1 MHEKGIETFLAV
13 AMSRTLGKAADLL
26 NVTQSTISYNLSELE
41 SEMGMILVDRQK
53 GMKSVRLTPAGE
65 SFLPLALKWQDVSRE
80 IGNARN
86 PGSAYSLT
94 VGGSENINSTLMP
107 EVFNTLLEHE
117 PPVFLRVMTAP
128 SDQLYQAVE
137 NRALDVALCTHEE
150 NTRYVQIEPVLRDG
164 FVTARIPYQGELPAA
179 MISQAELNQGL
190 EVYIEWSGGF
200 RLWHD
205 HIWDPSKSCRVTVNS
220 VLLAA
225 SVMKRP
231 GSWCMIPESAKDA
244 FRRQLP
250 EAVFQKVMDPPP
262 ALVYYK
268 LTHRYPKSSAV
279 PGLTIFE
286 EVLKQRVSE
295 FETEK
300 EKDKKHEFCP
310 VY

>member
-13 AMSRTLGKAADLL
+13 AMSRTLGKAAELL

-94 VGGSENINSTLMP
+94 VGGSENINSALMP
-107 EVFNTLLEHE
+107 EIFNALLEHE
-117 PPVFLRVMTAP
+117 PPVYLRVMTDP

-150 NTRYVQIEPVLRDG
+150 NTRYVQIEPVMKEN
-164 FVTARIPYQGELPAA
+164 FVAARIPYPGEMSAPLV
-179 MISQAELNQGL
+179 SQNELRQEL
-190 EVYIEWSGGF
+190 EIYIEWSGGF

-205 HIWDPSKSCRVTVNS
+205 HIWDPSKTGRVRVNS
-220 VLLAA
+220 VIVAA
-225 SVMKRP
+225 SLMRCP
-231 GSWCMIPESAKDA
+231 GNWCMIPESAKDA
-244 FRRQLP
+244 VRRQIP
-250 EAVFQKVMDPPP
+250 DAVFHRVMDPPP
-262 ALVYYK
+262 ALICYK

-279 PGLTIFE
+279 PGIAIFE
-286 EVLKQRVSE
+286 EVLKKRVSE
-295 FETEK
+295 FEADK
-300 EKDKKHEFCP
+300 EKDLKNELCP

>member
-94 VGGSENINSTLMP
+94 IGGSENINSTMMP
-107 EVFNTLLEHE
+107 EVFNTLLGHE
-117 PPVFLRVMTAP
+117 PPVYLRVVTDP

-137 NRALDVALCTHEE
+137 NRAIDAALCSHEE
-150 NTRYVQIEPVLRDG
+150 NTRYVQIEPVMKDG
-164 FVTARIPYQGELPAA
+164 FVAARIPYAGELPAA
-179 MISQAELNQGL
+179 VISQSELNPEL

-205 HIWDPSKSCRVTVNS
+205 HIWDPSKHGRIKVNS
-220 VLLAA
+220 VILAA
-225 SVMKRP
+225 SLMRTP
-231 GSWCMIPESAKDA
+231 GNWCMIPESAKSA
-244 FRRQLP
+244 FKRLVP
-250 EAVFQKVMDPPP
+250 DAVFHKVMDPPP
-262 ALVYYK
+262 AMVCYK

-279 PGLTIFE
+279 PGLAIFD

-300 EKDKKHEFCP
+300 EKEKKHEFCP